1 MTTKEQLLQELEQAS
16 EDLIEATLGF
26 LRSAKADRQNTSTSE
41 ASSDNPL
48 LSLLAEFD
56 EFAAN
61 MPADEVAR
69 LPIDGAQQHDHYLY
83 GTAKRKS

>member
-1 MTTKEQLLQELEQAS
+1 MTAKEQLLQELEQVP

-26 LRSAKADRQNTSTSE
+26 LRSAKVYRQNTSTSE

-61 MPADEVAR
+61 NMPADEVAH
-69 LPIDGAQQHDHYLY
+69 LPMDGALQPD
-83 GTAKRKS
+83 